1 MQQRRLSQRCLV
13 IAHSAL
19 PFFAASLFAPSLFAA
34 EPVAAGPRHA
44 TPAEAFDAFRAAA
57 QKEDWQTALKSC
69 ATRLQDH
76 LIVSNVRIGYRIADY
91 GDQHHKPGFEA
102 LLRRHVPRLDEWK
115 QELRTKATAENREPL
130 AAELA
135 AKIRDNAADK
145 PALLA
150 ELFAWL
156 GKLGVDHGLPA
167 GGVVDAQL
175 SNLAIDGQRAKA
187 VALSKDEKG
196 TIEFPIEFIRE
207 AHGWRLMLPEL

>member
-1 MQQRRLSQRCLV
+1 MQQCRLSLRYLV
-13 IAHSAL
+13 IAHWAL
-19 PFFAASLFAPSLFAA
+19 PLFATPLFAV
-34 EPVAAGPRHA
+34 EPAAAGPRHA

-57 QKEDWQTALKSC
+57 QKEDWPTALKSC

-76 LIVSNVRIGYRIADY
+76 LIVSNVRICYRIADY

-115 QELRTKATAENREPL
+115 QELRTRATADNREPL

-135 AKIRDNAADK
+135 AKIRDGAADK

-167 GGVVDAQL
+167 GGVVDAQM
-175 SNLAIDGQRAKA
+175 SNLVIDGQRAKA
-187 VALSKDEKG
+187 VAVSKDEKG

-207 AHGWRLMLPEL
+207 ADGWRLMLPEL